1 MKIFFFLIFILWLI
15 KISRDILFW
24 VYLWQLKEYRQDRMR
39 AHFELGS
46 ARRIFQNRV
55 YVGKIAILISSLFL
69 FWGVWQF
76 FFQII
81 VSAFYAIFGARSI
94 YDAYRKKIREPIFTK
109 KAILICAVSAIFIT
123 LFGFFAYYKAS
134 ASSFLFSIVLLDV
147 LIPLIIAAIVGALK
161 IPSEFF
167 KNRIIARAIKRRE
180 QFKDVLVIGITGSY
194 GKTSMKEFLAHML
207 SKNLRV
213 LKTEDNQNSEIGVAR
228 CVLDKL
234 SGDYD
239 VFIVE
244 MGAYKAGE
252 IKKICDIV
260 RPQIG
265 ILTGINEQHISL
277 FGSLPQTIKAK
288 YELIESLPKN
298 GLAIFN
304 GENDHTF
311 ALYEKT
317 TIPKRMYSLRSFS
330 VSAKPDI
337 TAEKIDFIDTLSQD
351 LDKARYGMKFYV
363 KLNEDREIF
372 ETKLLGRQNVL
383 NILGAALGALA
394 IGMNLEEIKNRVKT
408 LKAPSHTLQLK
419 SGLNGSRVIDDT
431 YAANPRGVMAAL
443 DILDTLKGRKKI
455 LIFYPLIELGEGAA
469 DVHRRIGVRINKVCD
484 VCILVGPD
492 FTREIKNNA
501 PNTDVFMIQSPKV
514 AILRLKK
521 IVKQDDIVL
530 LENRVPEEIK
540 NALLSS

>member
-1 MKIFFFLIFILWLI
+1 MKIFFFIIFILWLV
-15 KISRDILFW
+15 KVSRDILFW
-24 VYLWQLKEYRQDRMR
+24 VYLWQLKEYRLDRMR

-46 ARRIFQNRV
+46 ARRIFQNKI
-55 YVGKIAILISSLFL
+55 YIGKIAVLISSVFL

-81 VSAFYAIFGARSI
+81 VSVFYAIFGARNI
-94 YDAYRKKIREPIFTK
+94 YSAYLKKIREPIFTK
-109 KAILICAVSAIFIT
+109 KAILICAISVIVVT
-123 LFGFFAYYKAS
+123 LLGFFTYYKAS
-134 ASSFLFSIVLLDV
+134 TSHFLFGILLLDV
-147 LIPLIIAAIVGALK
+147 LIPFIIAAIVGILK

-167 KNRIIARAIKRRE
+167 KNRIIARAKEKRK
-180 QFKDVLVIGITGSY
+180 QFKNVVVIGITGSY

-213 LKTEDNQNSEIGVAR
+213 LKTEDNQNSEIGVAK

-234 SGDYD
+234 NGDYD
-239 VFIVE
+239 IFIVE

-260 RPQIG
+260 HPKIG

-288 YELIESLPKN
+288 YELIEALPKN

-304 GENDHTF
+304 GENEHTF
-311 ALYEKT
+311 ALYERT

-351 LDKARYGMKFYV
+351 LDSARYGMEFYV
-363 KLNEDREIF
+363 KLNDNREVF
-372 ETKLLGRQNVL
+372 ETKLLGRHNVL

-394 IGMNLEEIKNRVKT
+394 LGMSLEEIKNRVKT

-419 SGLNGSRVIDDT
+419 PGLNGSRIIDDT
-431 YAANPRGVMAAL
+431 YSANPKGVMAAL
-443 DILDTLKGRKKI
+443 DILNTLKGRKKI
-455 LIFYPLIELGEGAA
+455 LVLYPLIELGEGAA
-469 DVHRRIGVRINKVCD
+469 DTHRRIGVRINKVCD

-501 PNTDVFMIQSPKV
+501 PNTDVFIMQSPKV
-514 AILRLKK
+514 AIARLKK
-521 IVKQDDIVL
+521 IIKEDDIVL

-540 NALLSS
+540 NALIG